1 MFDIMKAAR
10 TVALGLIFLSVI
22 FAPVAPSRNTAPLK
36 LPEKMAEQVSAET
49 GHPVI
54 LQRPGPLVWGL
65 STKTVAHGEPIPVL
79 LWLYNP
85 TNKPQVVMTCNGID
99 WFWREPKSG

>member
-22 FAPVAPSRNTAPLK
+22 FAPVTPSRNTTPLK

-54 LQRPGPLVWGL
+54 LQRPGPLVWVCPPTL
-65 STKTVAHGEPIPVL
+65 SLTENLFRFFYGC
-79 LWLYNP
+79 
-85 TNKPQVVMTCNGID
+85 TNLQTNLRV
-99 WFWREPKSG
+99 